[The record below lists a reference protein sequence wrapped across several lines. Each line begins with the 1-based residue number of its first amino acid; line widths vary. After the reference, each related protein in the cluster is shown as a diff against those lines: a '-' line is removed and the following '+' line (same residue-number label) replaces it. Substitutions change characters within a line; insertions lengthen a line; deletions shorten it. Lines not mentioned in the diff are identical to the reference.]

1 MKHLLFASFLGFFC
15 PLFLEAQV
23 IKTNE
28 NGVKIIEYPDGTW
41 EYFVEKESDD
51 PLAKQ
56 NKANR
61 WEEADPE
68 KEAEKKAI
76 RYAEQ
81 LSADAAQLEML
92 SEEARLIREQL
103 EDELDDMKSRPGQ
116 YSTLQLQDME
126 RRLAAQRSRETLSRT
141 LYQQAYRLAQNADN
155 LGFIKKPKK
164 RDKALKQLEQSKA
177 ELDRQVQSL
186 RPRDKQAPPP
196 AAVAVKDKTY
206 KPYDPLKDTR
216 VTPPTFPCNLTFNQV
231 DKFTGKM
238 RREMQPVVLFSH
250 TPKELRAALRDRE
263 YIVCRGF
270 LADLSD
276 GLLFLSLEFS
286 IASNNARVAFG
297 GIPGGSVLSI
307 LLMNGETARLVNSK
321 SDAGVFDAKTGQY
334 TYRSQFQISGVNE
347 RLLQSAE
354 IDKMRVIWAT
364 GYEDYEVFEL
374 DFFRNQINCLRG
386 AN

>member
-15 PLFLEAQV
+15 PLFLQGQV

-41 EYFVEKESDD
+41 EYFVDKDADD

-56 NKANR
+56 EKAKR
-61 WEEADPE
+61 WEETDPE
-68 KEAEKKAI
+68 KEAVKKAM

-81 LSADAAQLEML
+81 LSADAAQLEAL
-92 SEEARLIREQL
+92 SEEAGLLREQL

-126 RRLAAQRSRETLSRT
+126 RRLAAQRNRESLARS
-141 LYQQAYRLAQNADN
+141 LYLQANRLAQNADN
-155 LGFIKKPKK
+155 LVFLKPKK

-177 ELDRQVQSL
+177 ELDRQIQSL
-186 RPRDKQAPPP
+186 GPTDKKAPPP

-206 KPYDPLKDTR
+206 KAYDPLKDTR
-216 VTPPTFPCNLTFNQV
+216 VTPPRFPCDLAFNQV

-286 IASNNARVAFG
+286 IASNNAPVAFG
-297 GIPGGSVLSI
+297 GIPGGSVLSF

-321 SDAGVFDAKTGQY
+321 SDAGVFNAKTGLY

-347 RLLQSAE
+347 RILQSAE
-354 IDKMRVIWAT
+354 IDKMRVVWAT